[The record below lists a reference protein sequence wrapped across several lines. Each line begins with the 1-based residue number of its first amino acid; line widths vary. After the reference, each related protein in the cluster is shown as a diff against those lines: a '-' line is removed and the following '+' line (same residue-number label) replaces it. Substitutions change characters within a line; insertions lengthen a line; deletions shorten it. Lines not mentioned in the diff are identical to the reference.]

1 MSNVGMTLAQ
11 IESGI
16 KATESIATH
25 YGQGSFWLVGT
36 IVLLI
41 VLSVI
46 LGRTIDRTWTKVIQ
60 PALQLLAEISKAF
73 GTATSNIKSTTESQE
88 RMVASLANSLQR
100 LEDHREQLK
109 GMLDSIR
116 GDGDDEQDPREDAY
130 KKREERR

>member
-1 MSNVGMTLAQ
+1 MSTVGMTLGQ

-36 IVLLI
+36 IALLI

-116 GDGDDEQDPREDAY
+116 GEGEGQEEEEAKDPR
-130 KKREERR
+130 KREHR

>member
-1 MSNVGMTLAQ
+1 MSTVGMTLGQ

-36 IVLLI
+36 ITLLI

-109 GMLDSIR
+109 GMLDSIC
-116 GDGDDEQDPREDAY
+116 GEGEGQEEEEAKDPR
-130 KKREERR
+130 KREHR

>member
-1 MSNVGMTLAQ
+1 MSNVGMTLGQ

-36 IVLLI
+36 IALLI

-88 RMVASLANSLQR
+88 RMSVSLESSIKRAEDQHDRMER
-100 LEDHREQLK
+100 LLS
-109 GMLDSIR
+109 SIR
-116 GDGDDEQDPREDAY
+116 GDDDGEGDGEAKEPR
-130 KKREERR
+130 KREHR

>member
-1 MSNVGMTLAQ
+1 MSTVGMTLGQ

-16 KATESIATH
+16 KATESSATH

-41 VLSVI
+41 VRSVI

-116 GDGDDEQDPREDAY
+116 GEGEGQEEEEAKDPR
-130 KKREERR
+130 KREHR

>member
-1 MSNVGMTLAQ
+1 MSTVGMTLGQ

-36 IVLLI
+36 IALLI

-116 GDGDDEQDPREDAY
+116 GEPEDQEEDEAKDAR
-130 KKREERR
+130 KREHR

>member
-1 MSNVGMTLAQ
+1 MSTVGMTLGQ

-36 IVLLI
+36 IALLI

-100 LEDHREQLK
+100 IEDHREQLK
-109 GMLDSIR
+109 GMVDSIR
-116 GDGDDEQDPREDAY
+116 GEADGQEEEEAKDPR
-130 KKREERR
+130 KREHR

>member
-1 MSNVGMTLAQ
+1 MRMTLAQ

-36 IVLLI
+36 IALLI

-73 GTATSNIKSTTESQE
+73 GTATSNIKATTESQE
-88 RMVASLANSLQR
+88 RMSANLESSLKRAEDQHDRLANLLS
-100 LEDHREQLK
+100 
-109 GMLDSIR
+109 SIR
-116 GDGDDEQDPREDAY
+116 GESDGDGDGESEPPR
-130 KKREERR
+130 KREHR